1 MLLIVDLDHTPWV
14 AATTDFATFGCL
26 HFGIGTNDCEWHFR
40 HDFVVLRNRLLVIQL
55 IAWTFEDVDVVV
67 VDVCKNLKQSLSICH
82 GWRYQY
88 TYTLLE
94 VRNLLI
100 GESVRLGDDWNEV
113 DLGVESTHDL
123 NIQRLE
129 GVASGLDK
137 VDTSMHAVINNVHP
151 VHLVLGVEICIESL
165 LDVLDD
171 WPPRIIV
178 VHEVT
183 KARGIHDGQAE
194 ANAIFLN
201 IGGDGLNAD
210 GLGSKVERRLLA
222 LLWWVK
228 RGVE

>member
-1 MLLIVDLDHTPWV
+1 MSARIYNEISAYST
-14 AATTDFATFGCL
+14 
-26 HFGIGTNDCEWHFR
+26 
-40 HDFVVLRNRLLVIQL
+40 LRD
-55 IAWTFEDVDVVV
+55 IA
-67 VDVCKNLKQSLSICH
+67 S
-82 GWRYQY
+82 

-94 VRNLLI
+94 VRNLLV
-100 GESVRLGDDWNEV
+100 GESVRLGDNWNEV
-113 DLGVESTHDL
+113 DLGVKSTHDL

-129 GVASGLDK
+129 RVASRLDE
-137 VDTSMHAVINNVHP
+137 VDTSMHAVIDNVHP

-165 LDVLDD
+165 LDVFDD

-183 KARGIHDGQAE
+183 KTRGIYHGQAE
-194 ANAIFLN
+194 ANAILLN
-201 IGGDGLNAD
+201 ICRDGLYAD